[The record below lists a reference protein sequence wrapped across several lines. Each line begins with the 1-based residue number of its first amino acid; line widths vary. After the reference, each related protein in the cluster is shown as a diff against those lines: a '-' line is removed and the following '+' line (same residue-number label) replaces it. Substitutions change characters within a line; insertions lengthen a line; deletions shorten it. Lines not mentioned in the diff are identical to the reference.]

1 MIVNDIKGR
10 ARRSEAVDRRANGP
24 ALKPYTK
31 PDVVMLGNLA
41 ALTKTTG
48 GTAGNNDMGGGK
60 DKTGF

>member
-1 MIVNDIKGR
+1 MERPAGG
-10 ARRSEAVDRRANGP
+10 S

-41 ALTKTTG
+41 ALTRVTG
-48 GTAGNNDMGGGK
+48 GISGANDMGGGK

>member
-1 MIVNDIKGR
+1 MIADGVESR
-10 ARRSEAVDRRANGP
+10 ARRRNMMDRRTDGP

-41 ALTKTTG
+41 TLTKTSG
-48 GTAGNNDMGGGK
+48 GIRGANDMGGGN